1 MIIKVIEI
9 DRYVF
14 DGEYVVEVSNVEMN
28 DDLWNDV
35 EGMWYEFNKRYDDV
49 GGKEGV
55 LEGWKVVREENVVVV
70 ISEMEEVVF
79 VKV

>member
-49 GGKEGV
+49 GSKEGV